1 MIRSAV
7 VVVLAGLALAAAAQ
21 DIPAP
26 APAPAS
32 AAAKKHKVSK
42 QDREEAQKAFLE
54 GAKDLEHEDARAA
67 MGAFSHAVELDPDN
81 RQYSLSEEVARQ
93 KLIAD
98 LIQQADKAKIMG
110 HLEDSRAKIGEAN
123 RLDPHNPMVM
133 QHMNELASTTVAGE
147 PAVRTETDEAG
158 APIEF
163 SPKPARISFH
173 LHADQRTLINQVLS
187 AYGIQA
193 TIDDSVTAKR
203 VRYDVDDV
211 DFAAAERTLAL
222 ATDTFVVPLDP
233 ARALVARDTRQ
244 NRTKF
249 EREAMETVYLPGMTN
264 DELSQI
270 VNMAKTVFSMPT
282 AHAESGQSAITVRGP
297 ASDLTALNTTMKSL
311 LEGRG
316 EIQLD
321 VSMYEVDRTKATDLG
336 LILPT
341 QTSVFNV
348 YSEATSLLQSNAGL
362 VQQIISSGLAAPG
375 DWEAIL
381 AILVASGQVSN
392 TILSQPFG
400 VFGGGLS
407 MTGLTYQG
415 GSLNMQLN
423 SSDVRAVDRMQLRV
437 LDQEDGTIR
446 AGERYPIETSS
457 YSSLSGTSLGIPG
470 ISTAGLSSSLQNLGV
485 NLSSLAASASETIP
499 QVQYQDIGLT
509 LKATPRMEGEHEVSL
524 KLHLQLSSLGGTA
537 INGLPV
543 LNNREYEAI
552 DSLRIGQ
559 SAVLLTSLSR
569 QESNA
574 ITGIPGLSE
583 IPGFQDTTNNS
594 ANLDISELAIVITPH
609 VVRIPNREGK
619 EKMLFIS
626 HHP

>member
-1 MIRSAV
+1 MIRRAAIL
-7 VVVLAGLALAAAAQ
+7 VLMGLALAAAAQ
-21 DIPAP
+21 DTAAPPPAP
-26 APAPAS
+26 S
-32 AAAKKHKVSK
+32 AAKKHHVSK
-42 QDREEAQKAFLE
+42 QDREAAQKAFLE

-67 MGAFSHAVELDPDN
+67 MAAFSHALELDPGN
-81 RQYSLSEEVARQ
+81 KKYALSEEVARQ
-93 KLIAD
+93 KLIGD

-110 HLEDSRAKIGEAN
+110 HLEDARAKIAEAY

-133 QHMNELASTTVAGE
+133 QHMSELASTTVAGE
-147 PAVRTETDEAG
+147 PAARTETDEAG

-163 SPKPARISFH
+163 KPKPARVSFH

-193 TIDDSVTAKR
+193 TIDDSVTAQR
-203 VRYDVDDV
+203 VRYDVDDA

-233 ARALVARDTRQ
+233 ARALVAKDTRQ

-270 VNMAKTVFSMPT
+270 VNMAKTVFSMTT
-282 AHAESGQSAITVRGP
+282 AQAETGQTAITVRGP
-297 ASDLTALNTTMKSL
+297 ASDLAALNATISSL

-321 VSMYEVDRTKATDLG
+321 VSMYEVDRTKASNLG
-336 LILPT
+336 AILPT
-341 QTSVFNV
+341 QTSIFNV
-348 YSEATSLLQSNAGL
+348 YSQATSLLQNNAGL

-457 YSSLSGTSLGIPG
+457 YSGLSGTSLGIPG
-470 ISTAGLSSSLQNLGV
+470 ISTAGLSSTLQNLGV

-509 LKATPRMEGEHEVSL
+509 LKATPRLEGQHDVSL
-524 KLHLQLSSLGGTA
+524 KLHLQLSSLGGSS

-543 LNNREYEAI
+543 LNNREYAAI
-552 DSLRIGQ
+552 DSVPIGQ
-559 SAVLLTSLSR
+559 SAVLVTSLSR

-574 ITGIPGLSE
+574 ITGVPGLSE
-583 IPGFQDTTNNS
+583 IPGFQDATNNS
-594 ANLDISELAIVITPH
+594 SNLNISELAIVITPH
-609 VVRIPNREGK
+609 IVRIPNHEGK